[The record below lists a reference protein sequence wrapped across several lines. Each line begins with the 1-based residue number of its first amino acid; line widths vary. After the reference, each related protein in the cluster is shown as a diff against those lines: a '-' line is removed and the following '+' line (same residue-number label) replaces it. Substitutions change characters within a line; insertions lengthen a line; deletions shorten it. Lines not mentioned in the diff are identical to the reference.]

1 MDKKFIPLSHLD
13 ADPFW
18 GNGVYAIYYSG
29 PHPIYQAVRTGM
41 REHPVYVGLSTS
53 DRRKSKMTYGR
64 PIEDYLDELA
74 TDEKPKPTLTLFDR
88 LRDHQFSISQ
98 VAERDERMGMQFF
111 GIKYLVTES
120 IFSFRAESIL
130 KDHYRPVWNDCVD
143 GFGNKDP
150 GGTRR
155 GDESGP
161 IRGTKPVWD
170 TLHPGRFWADY
181 MHDGPLSRPQ
191 LEEKVI
197 AYLAT
202 LAEEG
207 QK

>member
-1 MDKKFIPLSHLD
+1 MLAKDSIPFESLGD
-13 ADPFW
+13 DPIW

-29 PHPIYQAVRTGM
+29 PHPVY
-41 REHPVYVGLSTS
+41 REIRGGQQPVYVGLSTA
-53 DRRKSKMTYGR
+53 DRRKSKATYGR

-88 LRDHQFSISQ
+88 LRDHQHSIRQ
-98 VAERDERMGMQFF
+98 IAARDERMDMSFF
-111 GIKYLVTES
+111 RFRYLVTES
-120 IFSFRAESIL
+120 IFALRAESIL

-155 GDESGP
+155 GNESGL
-161 IRGTKPVWD
+161 IRGTKPAWD

-181 MHDGPLSRPQ
+181 MHDGQFSRLQ
-191 LEEKVI
+191 LEERAL
-197 AYLAT
+197 AYLAA
-202 LAEEG
+202 LERES
-207 QK
+207 QE